1 VSLFEKLQR
10 QYKITVTGPTTLS
23 AFLNSLQMG
32 FKTLAIQK
40 RSAEV
45 WDVLT
50 EVKTEF
56 TTFSSVFEQVQKQ
69 LNTASGTLEKL
80 RTTRSNV
87 LERKLKKV
95 ELLDNKQSTL
105 PMDES

>member
-1 VSLFEKLQR
+1 
-10 QYKITVTGPTTLS
+10 
-23 AFLNSLQMG
+23 MG
-32 FKTLAIQK
+32 RVNVF
-40 RSAEV
+40 EV

-56 TTFSSVFEQVQKQ
+56 TTISSVIEQVQKQ
-69 LNTASGTLEKL
+69 LNTASGTMEKL